1 MQSISDSDSSSNS
14 ELLSKRPFSIFGNV
28 SQDNCF
34 GASANYTKKES
45 KFNKVARFSAYHLDI
60 GGTWFVSLIDEPP
73 FGAQEFLGKFE
84 HVRWSGLLH
93 NPGD

>member
-1 MQSISDSDSSSNS
+1 MQSISDSDNSNS
-14 ELLSKRPFSIFGNV
+14 ELFSSKRQVSIIAEIV
-28 SQDNCF
+28 SQLT
-34 GASANYTKKES
+34 GATCATKTSEFS
-45 KFNKVARFSAYHLDI
+45 KISQYFAYHQNI
-60 GGTWFVSLIDEPP
+60 GGDWFVSLIDEPP